1 MGRVKGRKVK
11 LKQKVTASLAKYVGL
26 FQQTLFF

>member
-11 LKQKVTASLAKYVGL
+11 LKQVTASLAKYVGL